1 MRYPTP
7 KAPLADA
14 IAAIVGVVPPFEMD
28 GVWHTRENP
37 DLLAD
42 GLEGWCSE
50 QICIGRYAPW
60 ATGCGI
66 LEAAEHLVETA
77 IENGN
82 LKKDEFDG

>member
-28 GVWHTRENP
+28 GIWQAK
-37 DLLAD
+37 DADD
-42 GLEGWCSE
+42 GLSGWCSS
-50 QICIGRYAPW
+50 QICTSEFAPW
-60 ATGCGI
+60 ATGCGV
-66 LEAAEHLVETA
+66 LEAAELLVKTA

-82 LKKDEFDG
+82 LKRDEFDG